1 MKKWYIQKPLRAVM
15 AVIVVLGVLLV
26 GPATVLVADDAR
38 LAQSWR
44 SARSDSA
51 GIAPL
56 PAQEPKAVIQ
66 VYAARTFGWRG
77 AFAVHTWIA
86 TKRPNADQYQT
97 HHVIGWRSGNK
108 VISRWEDPDR
118 YWYGSMPD
126 LILDLRGDR
135 AAELIDAVE
144 AAVASYPYPNSYT
157 AWPGPNSNTFIAWI
171 GREVPQLQL
180 EMPPHAVGKDYLGG
194 FRLVDWTP
202 SGTGAQVS
210 LMGVLGMT
218 LALDEGAELNLLGLT
233 IGLDPQDMNLKLPG
247 IGRVGPMPDPRR
259 E

>member
-1 MKKWYIQKPLRAVM
+1 MKKWLIQRPLRAVILIIM
-15 AVIVVLGVLLV
+15 VLGVLLV

-44 SARSDSA
+44 TARYDSA

-56 PAQEPKAVIQ
+56 PSQEPKAVIQ

-86 TKRPNADQYQT
+86 TKRPDAAQYQT
-97 HHVIGWRSGNK
+97 HHVIGWRSGKK
-108 VISRWEDPDR
+108 VISRWEAPDR
-118 YWYGSMPD
+118 HWYGSKPD

-144 AAVASYPYPNSYT
+144 AAVASYPYPDSYT
-157 AWPGPNSNTFIAWI
+157 AWPGQNSNTFIAWI

-210 LMGVLGMT
+210 LLGVLGVT
-218 LALDEGAELNLLGLT
+218 LALDEGAEVNLLGLT

-247 IGRVGPMPDPRR
+247 IGRVGPAPDPRR
-259 E
+259 

>member
-15 AVIVVLGVLLV
+15 AVVVVLGVLLV

-56 PAQEPKAVIQ
+56 PAQEPEAVIQ

-77 AFAVHTWIA
+77 AFAVYTWIA

>member
-1 MKKWYIQKPLRAVM
+1 M
-15 AVIVVLGVLLV
+15 AVVVVLGVLLV

-56 PAQEPKAVIQ
+56 PAQEPEAVIQ

>member
-15 AVIVVLGVLLV
+15 AVVVVLGVLLV

>member
-1 MKKWYIQKPLRAVM
+1 MKKWLIQRPLRAVTLIIM
-15 AVIVVLGVLLV
+15 VLGVLLV
-26 GPATVLVADDAR
+26 GPATVLVADDTR

-56 PAQEPKAVIQ
+56 PSQEPKAVIQ

-86 TKRPNADQYQT
+86 TKRPDAAQYQT

-108 VISRWEDPDR
+108 VISRWEAPDR
-118 YWYGSMPD
+118 HWYGSKPD

-135 AAELIDAVE
+135 AAELIDGVE
-144 AAVASYPYPNSYT
+144 AAVASYPYPDSYT

-210 LMGVLGMT
+210 LLGVLGVT
-218 LALDEGAELNLLGLT
+218 LALDEGAEVNLLGLT

-247 IGRVGPMPDPRR
+247 IGRVGPAPDPRR

>member
-15 AVIVVLGVLLV
+15 AVVVVLGVLLV

-56 PAQEPKAVIQ
+56 PAQEPEAVIQ

-210 LMGVLGMT
+210 LMGVLGLT

>member
-1 MKKWYIQKPLRAVM
+1 
-15 AVIVVLGVLLV
+15 
-26 GPATVLVADDAR
+26 
-38 LAQSWR
+38 
-44 SARSDSA
+44 
-51 GIAPL
+51 
-56 PAQEPKAVIQ
+56 
-66 VYAARTFGWRG
+66 
-77 AFAVHTWIA
+77 
-86 TKRPNADQYQT
+86 
-97 HHVIGWRSGNK
+97 